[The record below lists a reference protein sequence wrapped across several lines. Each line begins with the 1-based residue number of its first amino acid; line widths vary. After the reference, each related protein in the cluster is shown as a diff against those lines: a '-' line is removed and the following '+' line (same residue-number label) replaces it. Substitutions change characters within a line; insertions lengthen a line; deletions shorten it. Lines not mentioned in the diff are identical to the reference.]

1 MVSQITDGKW
11 KQSISGRTGESEV
24 MGRII
29 LRALNGIYG
38 WVIGIAVAAS
48 AFYAGYAIL
57 DNAQVYQAATDV
69 QDQIRQLKP
78 TREGESGP
86 SFEQLRALNGEV
98 TAWLTVDGTNIDYPV
113 VQGDTDLDYMNK
125 DVYGNYSL
133 AGSIFMDV
141 RNSADFS
148 DNYTLIYGH
157 NMDEHLMFGDLAL
170 FKDKTFFTN
179 NTTAT
184 LLLPGESRG
193 YQVAAVLQ
201 LSAGTEEIFNPDL
214 WKTGLN
220 SFGEFLEKNS
230 IWYQGDII
238 DSLKN
243 RPDRMQVLSLVTCS
257 DGSTNDRTILIL
269 VREKP
274 EEKKPATGG
283 GEGGSSHESS
293 DPATTTVVKGAKK
306 KTTETTLTGSQEMIT
321 ETADTGAAEDDDG
334 VLNAGRGKGG
344 KGVMGAGLKKTG
356 DTENTRFWLTVM
368 GVSVALI
375 LVFEIVDRRR
385 KKEEDFDLD

>member
-1 MVSQITDGKW
+1 
-11 KQSISGRTGESEV
+11 

-38 WVIGIAVAAS
+38 WVVGIVVAAS
-48 AFYAGYAIL
+48 SFYAGYAIL
-57 DNAQVYQAATDV
+57 DNAQVYQAATNV

-78 TREGESGP
+78 TQEGENGP
-86 SFEQLRALNGEV
+86 SFDQLRAINGEV
-98 TAWLTVDGTNIDYPV
+98 TAWITVDGTNIDYPV

-125 DVYGNYSL
+125 DVYGNFSL

-157 NMDEHLMFGDLAL
+157 NMDEHLMFGDLTL
-170 FKDKTFFTN
+170 FKDKTFFGN

-201 LSAGTEEIFNPDL
+201 LSAGTEEIFNPDV
-214 WKTGLN
+214 WKTSLGG
-220 SFGEFLEKNS
+220 FGDFLEKNS
-230 IWYQGDII
+230 IWYHGDII
-238 DSLKN
+238 DSLKSQ
-243 RPDRMQVLSLVTCS
+243 PDRMQVLSLVTCS

-269 VREKP
+269 VRKKP
-274 EEKKPATGG
+274 EEKKPGTGG
-283 GEGGSSHESS
+283 GGSSQESS
-293 DPATTTVVKGAKK
+293 DTTTVTAGKK
-306 KTTETTLTGSQEMIT
+306 KTTENTPAGSQEIT
-321 ETADTGAAEDDDG
+321 DDTEDNGA
-334 VLNAGRGKGG
+334 LNTGRDVKGT
-344 KGVMGAGLKKTG
+344 GLKKTG
-356 DTENTRFWLTVM
+356 DTENTRFWLTIM

-375 LVFEIVDRRR
+375 LVFEITDRRR
-385 KKEEDFDLD
+385 KKEEDIDLD